1 MSRRTI
7 RTTLLALLAA
17 LLCAG
22 AVASAQDASEP
33 YTKESEHFSVE
44 LPSGRWKSVTRPDG
58 AHHHTEFIYGERS
71 DGYLRIR
78 REVVE
83 AGTKLADVAR
93 RDEDVKLRFMPGFV
107 GGKQNTFAGRL
118 NGIVSTY
125 EYTQAGK
132 NMSGRVYYLQA
143 DSRTVYALH
152 FTGLRDRLQYIQN
165 QTDAIARSFK
175 TKQ

>member
-1 MSRRTI
+1 MSRRI
-7 RTTLLALLAA
+7 RTTTLLALLAA
-17 LLCAG
+17 LLCTG
-22 AVASAQDASEP
+22 AVASAQDEP
-33 YTKESEHFSVE
+33 YTKESDDFTVE
-44 LPSGRWKSVTRPDG
+44 LPSGRWKAVSRPDG

-78 REVVE
+78 KEVVE
-83 AGTKLADVAR
+83 AGSKLADLAR
-93 RDEDVKLRFMPGFV
+93 REEDVKLRFMPGFV
-107 GGKQNTFAGRL
+107 GGKQNNFAGRL
-118 NGIVSTY
+118 NGIVTTY

>member
-1 MSRRTI
+1 M
-7 RTTLLALLAA
+7 
-17 LLCAG
+17 
-22 AVASAQDASEP
+22 
-33 YTKESEHFSVE
+33 
-44 LPSGRWKSVTRPDG
+44 
-58 AHHHTEFIYGERS
+58 
-71 DGYLRIR
+71 
-78 REVVE
+78 VE
-83 AGTKLADVAR
+83 AGQKLSDIAR
-93 RDEDVKLRFMPGFV
+93 REEDVKLRFMPGFV
-107 GGKQNTFAGRL
+107 GGKQSNFAGRL

-143 DSRTVYALH
+143 DPRTVYALH

>member
-1 MSRRTI
+1 MRRLKVHI
-7 RTTLLALLAA
+7 AAAFVLALLP
-17 LLCAG
+17 L
-22 AVASAQDASEP
+22 ASLAQSNIFSSDE
-33 YTKESEHFSVE
+33 YTLE
-44 LPSGRWKSVTRPDG
+44 LPSALWRATSRSDSV
-58 AHHHTEFIYGERS
+58 HQHTEFIYGDRS

-78 REVVE
+78 KEVVE
-83 AGTKLADVAR
+83 AGAKLADVAR
-93 RDEDVKLRFMPGFV
+93 REEDVKLRFMPGFV
-107 GGKQNTFAGRL
+107 GGKQSPFVGRL
-118 NGIVSTY
+118 SGLVSTY

-143 DSRTVYALH
+143 DNRTVYALH

>member
-1 MSRRTI
+1 MSRRTT
-7 RTTLLALLAA
+7 TTLLVTLAA
-17 LLCAG
+17 LLCLCCAT
-22 AVASAQDASEP
+22 VSAQDESQA
-33 YTKESEHFSVE
+33 YTKEGTDFSVE
-44 LPSGRWKSVTRPDG
+44 LPSGRWKAVPRPDG
-58 AHHHTEFIYGERS
+58 AHQHTEFIYGDRS

-78 REVVE
+78 KEVVE
-83 AGTKLADVAR
+83 AGAKLSDIAR
-93 RDEDVKLRFMPGFV
+93 REEDVKLRFMPGFV
-107 GGKQNTFAGRL
+107 GGKQSPFVGRL
-118 NGIVSTY
+118 SGLVSTY

-143 DSRTVYALH
+143 DNRTVYALH